1 MVITIVLF
9 FFCDISKAFDSL
21 CYNGLI
27 HKLNLKYV
35 ESLNQF
41 RNGLLAFSLETE
53 QERLCIKKII
63 YGIQKC

>member
-1 MVITIVLF
+1 MKSNDDGNYYCIIF

-21 CYNGLI
+21 WYNGLI

-53 QERLCIKKII
+53 QEWLCIKK
-63 YGIQKC
+63 

>member
-1 MVITIVLF
+1 MESCDDGNYYCIIF

-53 QERLCIKKII
+53 QERLCIKK
-63 YGIQKC
+63 

>member
-1 MVITIVLF
+1 MKSNDDGNYYCIII

-21 CYNGLI
+21 WYNGLI

-53 QERLCIKKII
+53 QEWLCIKK
-63 YGIQKC
+63 